1 MISAMTVVSPCRE
14 VHTRPV
20 TLEPAMQISEELAA
34 LISRAEVATA
44 TARRLLDENDRWRRS
59 AEWQLDYLFELSAEF
74 RRPVSRLR
82 AFPPRPAAGG
92 N

>member
-1 MISAMTVVSPCRE
+1 
-14 VHTRPV
+14 
-20 TLEPAMQISEELAA
+20 MQISEELAA